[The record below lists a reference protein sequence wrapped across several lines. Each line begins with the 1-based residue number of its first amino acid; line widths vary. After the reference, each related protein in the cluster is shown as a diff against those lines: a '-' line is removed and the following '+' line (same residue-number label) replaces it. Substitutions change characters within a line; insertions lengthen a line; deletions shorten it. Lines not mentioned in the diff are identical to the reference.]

1 MADLMNGLVRA
12 RSVRMNQEG
21 WTIIKDFKFLRNLSF
36 DQENKVSSA
45 EQCSFYWAEHG
56 HFIVWHKQFQDHLL
70 QGTFL

>member
-45 EQCSFYWAEHG
+45 EQCSFY
-56 HFIVWHKQFQDHLL
+56 
-70 QGTFL
+70 